1 MKKILVIHTK
11 YRNLGGEDIAVNNE
25 VNILKKY
32 FEVETLYFENNIEN
46 YFFQLF
52 AFLTNKNYLVEKE
65 VRSKVND
72 FSPDLVYIHNT
83 WFKASLS
90 LFKLLK
96 DKNLSVI
103 LKLHNF
109 RYFCTKS
116 FLSRKH
122 LINDET
128 CNACGASKKT
138 LGLFNKYF
146 DNSYLKS
153 IFVNIHGIKFNKIL
167 KSDSFKILVLTKFHQ
182 NFLSAYGV
190 NEKNILHIPNFINFQ
205 VKNDSAI
212 NKDYILY
219 AGRISEQKGVDEL
232 ISAFLES
239 NLKKMKLK
247 ILGNGPELKTLE
259 KKYKS
264 EQIEFLGQ
272 VSNDEALLLISNSVA
287 VVTATKLYEGQPT
300 LLCEASAFGV
310 PSIFP
315 KTGGIEEFFP
325 DDYPLAFS
333 QFDYQ
338 DLVKKI
344 NLIDDSE
351 LINKIGTENQ
361 KFIEHYLNEEKI
373 IDKFNEIIN
382 E

>member
-52 AFLTNKNYLVEKE
+52 TFLTNKNYLVEKE

-351 LINKIGTENQ
+351 LIDKIGTENQ